1 MPHNPPSN
9 PQVAAAQVENTDLR
23 ARLRALADEIA
34 EAAGFFV
41 VDVQVRG
48 QKGSR
53 IIEVFVDG
61 DDGIGTDD
69 LAEVSRSL
77 GFLLDVEEVVKGKYN
92 LNVSS
97 PGADRPLVLPRQY
110 RKHTGRLLL
119 VRTAD
124 EAERTGTLTAVHDD
138 RFDLDLDGTTES
150 IAFAD
155 VTEARVQLPW

>member
-1 MPHNPPSN
+1 MPHNHTVQPH
-9 PQVAAAQVENTDLR
+9 VAAAQVENTDLR
-23 ARLRALADEIA
+23 ARIRAFADEVA
-34 EAAGFFV
+34 EDAGFFV

-69 LAEVSRSL
+69 LAAVSRSL
-77 GFLLDVEEVVKGKYN
+77 GFLLEVEEVVKGKYN

-97 PGADRPLVLPRQY
+97 PGADRPLLLPRQY
-110 RKHTGRLLL
+110 RKHTGRLLR
-119 VRTAD
+119 VQTAD
-124 EAERTGTLTAVHDD
+124 QAERTGTLTTVYDD